1 MCGCSEM
8 IGGALNSNPRINK
21 MSYAELVA
29 FLKRRMKKT

>member
-8 IGGALNSNPRINK
+8 IGGALRKINK